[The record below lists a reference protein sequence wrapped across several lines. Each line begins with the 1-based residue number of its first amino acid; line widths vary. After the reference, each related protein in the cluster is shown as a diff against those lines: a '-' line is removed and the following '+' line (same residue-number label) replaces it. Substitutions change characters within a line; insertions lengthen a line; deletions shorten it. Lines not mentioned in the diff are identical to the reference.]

1 MKSFFRLGVKS
12 LIINSREY
20 SSRSVIVPL
29 FCFLE
34 LHGEIYW
41 IYNVNWNPFDQ
52 EIRTKI
58 RVILKFPSL
67 AVPQAFWSVVQFRI
81 HLSCIKLL
89 LTEHVAQYVFSASW
103 PQTDFYLHWNDETC
117 WNGERMIWAAGD
129 IVKLVYLSLSRLKRF
144 HHDKH
149 HQSTTPLI
157 CTGSV
162 FNIQIN
168 HFINIASLE
177 ELARD

>member
-12 LIINSREY
+12 LIVNSREY
-20 SSRSVIVPL
+20 NSRSLIVPL

-34 LHGEIYW
+34 LHGGIYW

-52 EIRTKI
+52 EIRTKT

-67 AVPQAFWSVVQFRI
+67 AVPQAFWSVVSHTSFLYKQ
-81 HLSCIKLL
+81 L

-103 PQTDFYLHWNDETC
+103 PQTDFYLHWKDETC

-129 IVKLVYLSLSRLKRF
+129 IAKLVYLSLSRLKRF
-144 HHDKH
+144 NHDKH

-168 HFINIASLE
+168 HFNIASLE
-177 ELARD
+177 ELARY